1 MASSAALAG
10 SAEHVQRYVRP
21 TIVLPEG
28 FTVRVVKSQ
37 AKPRG
42 YMEYVAS
49 CPVHGSGK
57 RLDRVGEIITFL
69 SAHSGC
75 RHAPVLPGRTR
86 TSTPVEMT

>member
-1 MASSAALAG
+1 MAISATTG
-10 SAEHVQRYVRP
+10 RAEKVQGYVRP

-49 CPVHGSGK
+49 CPIHGSGK

-75 RHAPVLPGRTR
+75 RRAPLFSLVEFGGRH
-86 TSTPVEMT
+86 